1 MNMKHLKRVSVMT
14 TSALGAIGVLLV
26 LLETFGVRVFR
37 LFHEAASASVVL
49 LLLLIIILVALAG
62 VCAYSFY
69 LAYFEEKI
77 YKARMVTLQGTKDDV
92 VLVQQDTLDNF
103 IRSIVG
109 KPEGVNEL
117 SISSAYSDMAL
128 DVTIT
133 VTVNMD
139 ADIASMTQNMQNAVR
154 EQLETVNGIKL
165 SRVAVIISGIVVPEN
180 TEGMKMPWADKQEEK
195 ADEAIGETAE
205 EKAEEAFE
213 AEETLEAE
221 EVLVASEAAD
231 ETAETEEN
239 EEEVEEVQ
247 E

>member
-1 MNMKHLKRVSVMT
+1 MT

-213 AEETLEAE
+213 AEETPEAE
-221 EVLVASEAAD
+221 EVLAASEAAD